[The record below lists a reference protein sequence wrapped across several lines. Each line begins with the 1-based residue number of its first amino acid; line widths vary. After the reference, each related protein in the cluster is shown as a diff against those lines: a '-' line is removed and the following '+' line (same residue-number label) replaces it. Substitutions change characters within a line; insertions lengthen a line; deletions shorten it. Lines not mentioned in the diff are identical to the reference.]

1 MTRFD
6 ELMLQFFM
14 ICMIGLTGF
23 LILSGIFS
31 HEAAVMIVRFFF
43 IGSAAVGI
51 TYGLVRLIQKLTAH
65 GLKLDIMRSVV
76 LKKSNQA
83 AFGVHVMDNGL
94 CLNYQTG
101 TAQYFTKHRQ
111 PKAEIPITE
120 TPAIPE
126 NVSVINS
133 LDLLSRCDSV
143 LIAGGKGAGKTNL
156 AFHLADM
163 QLRSGCQ
170 VFVIDPKPQFEAGK
184 WFGAKVIGANHNYS
198 EITSFLSDLT
208 GVMKD
213 DRNQIRIWIDEL
225 TVLNMQIKRFASLW
239 LPVLIEGREYGKFVS
254 IIGQSKT
261 AGSVGLEGR
270 YDLLDCFDAIAVC
283 RHNKAS
289 GERFTEIE
297 LAGEGMVI
305 GTAPERFRMIG
316 YHHPYHE
323 SPLSRQ
329 SQTDFRAES
338 DRSDSGDKGDRGDS
352 VSAKNAQTERL
363 EHHPDMRQFPRRI
376 FESKAEKQAVEM
388 HESGKSPSAIASA
401 IFGGK
406 SGARVKQVKAWI
418 EKNVM

>member
-1 MTRFD
+1 MNMTRFD
-6 ELMLQFFM
+6 EIMLQFFTV
-14 ICMIGLTGF
+14 CMVGFTGF
-23 LILSGIFS
+23 LILSGVFS

-43 IGSAAVGI
+43 IGSSAVGI
-51 TYGLVRLIQKLTAH
+51 TYGLVRLTQRLTAH
-65 GLKLDIMRSVV
+65 GLKLDLMRALVM
-76 LKKSNQA
+76 KKSNEA
-83 AFGVHVMDNGL
+83 AFGIRDMDSGL
-94 CLNYQTG
+94 VLNYASG
-101 TAQYFTKHRQ
+101 TAQYFAKHRT
-111 PKAEIPITE
+111 PKAEISCDMP
-120 TPAIPE
+120 PVIPE

-163 QLRSGCQ
+163 QIRSGCQ
-170 VFVIDPKPQFEAGK
+170 VFVIDPKPQFDQGK
-184 WFGAKVIGANHNYS
+184 WFGAKVIGANHNYA

-208 GVMKD
+208 SVMKD
-213 DRNQIRIWIDEL
+213 DRRQIRVWIDEL
-225 TVLNMQIKRFASLW
+225 TVLNMQIKKFASLW
-239 LPVLIEGREYGKFVS
+239 LPILIEGREYGKFIS

-305 GTAPERFRMIG
+305 GTAPEKFRLIG
-316 YHHPYHE
+316 YHGNHAAHGDTRHDFPADKRE
-323 SPLSRQ
+323 SVRRD
-329 SQTDFRAES
+329 TRDE
-338 DRSDSGDKGDRGDS
+338 GDRRDDVRIGYDPDMKES
-352 VSAKNAQTERL
+352 VS
-363 EHHPDMRQFPRRI
+363 PCPRRI

-388 HESGKSPSAIASA
+388 HESGKSLSQIAIE

-418 EKNVM
+418 EKHV